1 MGVTLNYQQL
11 KLVLLVCFMYATVC
25 MRTHTSYTLHTFS
38 DLRSNC
44 LNGPYSLE
52 DTYEVLAVHKS
63 MIYQFIL

>member
-52 DTYEVLAVHKS
+52 DTYEVLAVNQS

>member
-25 MRTHTSYTLHTFS
+25 MRAQSYTLHMFS

-44 LNGPYSLE
+44 LNSPYSLE
-52 DTYEVLAVHKS
+52 DA
-63 MIYQFIL
+63 